1 MNLDLDAFL
10 AGLKFRTG
18 TPDYAEGDTLDA
30 YVTGRDAGGG
40 VRVRIGDTVLRLPD
54 ADPAL
59 VDALVS
65 IRVTSFDPAAHEGT
79 AELVEVVTRP
89 E

>member
-1 MNLDLDAFL
+1 MNLGLDAFF

-18 TPDYAEGDTLDA
+18 TPDYAEGDTLEV
-30 YVTGRDAGGG
+30 YVTGRDPGGG
-40 VRVRIGDTVLRLPD
+40 VRVRVGDTVLRLPD

-59 VDALVS
+59 VEALVTV
-65 IRVTSFDPAAHEGT
+65 RVTSFDADAHEGT
-79 AELVEVVTRP
+79 AELVEVVVGP